1 MKRWTQ
7 IQPETLGGTA
17 HERAVNTAFGL
28 PLEIDSGIDVPGIA
42 NLNAHAAHD
51 AGTGP
56 AAGRTDPTLGSPPP
70 TRVRRDPR
78 ELDERWNRV
87 EHTAERVREL
97 RDGEVVLLT
106 VAFAAPAGYLLNA
119 PGFGRV
125 LISPDGTELICDPE
139 AGNSEWTA
147 LLTAQA
153 LPIAAT
159 LRGFEVLHA
168 SGVAMRGKAALFTG
182 PPGAG
187 KSSLAA
193 ALLRRGATLLS
204 DDAVALELR
213 DVTLLAHPGAGLLQL
228 RAAEH
233 ERLSARERAVLGPA
247 TKFIDKQCYSP
258 NTAASPVPFGEL
270 FLLERSVRDPAV
282 ERIETVDPFEL
293 LASTFNLSVRTPDR
307 LVRHLDLAVA
317 LAATER
323 IYRLRVQAGLN
334 ATALADMVL
343 ARMLAP

>member
-1 MKRWTQ
+1 
-7 IQPETLGGTA
+7 
-17 HERAVNTAFGL
+17 
-28 PLEIDSGIDVPGIA
+28 
-42 NLNAHAAHD
+42 
-51 AGTGP
+51 
-56 AAGRTDPTLGSPPP
+56 
-70 TRVRRDPR
+70 VRQDPR
-78 ELDERWNRV
+78 ELDERWSRV
-87 EHTAERVREL
+87 EHAPERVREL
-97 RDGEVVLLT
+97 RDGTVVLLT
-106 VAFAAPAGYLLNA
+106 VEFAPPAGYLLNA
-119 PGFGRV
+119 PGFGRI
-125 LISPDGTELICDPE
+125 LISSDGTELICDPE

-147 LLTAQA
+147 LLSAQA

-168 SGVAMRGKAALFTG
+168 SGVAMQGRAALFTG

-213 DVTLLAHPGAGLLQL
+213 GVTLLAHPGAGLLQL

-233 ERLSARERAVLGPA
+233 ERLSAQERAVLGPA
-247 TKFIDKQCYSP
+247 TTFIDKQRYSP
-258 NTAASPVPFGEL
+258 STAASPVPFGEL
-270 FLLERSVRDPAV
+270 FLLERSVQGPTV
-282 ERIETVDPFEL
+282 ERIETVDPFAL

-323 IYRLRVQAGLN
+323 IYRLRVQPGLN
-334 ATALADMVL
+334 ATELADMVL
-343 ARMLAP
+343 ERMLAP